1 MKIFKKITFLIVLL
15 VSTTSLTA
23 SAETA
28 DEETYNTGIMENDE
42 LPTME
47 FDFGPSADAVAP
59 GGGPGTVPGFDDNLQ
74 DVPVDGGISILLGA
88 GLAYGAARLRKKKE
102 DSDLFI

>member
-15 VSTTSLTA
+15 VATTSLKV

-28 DEETYNTGIMENDE
+28 DEDTYNTGIMENDK

-59 GGGPGTVPGFDDNLQ
+59 GGGPGTVPGFNDTTD
-74 DVPVDGGISILLGA
+74 DVPIDGGISVLLGA

-102 DSDLFI
+102 DTDLFI

>member
-15 VSTTSLTA
+15 VATTSLKV

-28 DEETYNTGIMENDE
+28 DEETYNTGILSNDK

-59 GGGPGTVPGFDDNLQ
+59 GGGPGTVPGFDDNTS
-74 DVPVDGGISILLGA
+74 DVPVDGGISVLLGA
-88 GLAYGAARLRKKKE
+88 GFAYGAARLRKKKE
-102 DSDLFI
+102 ETTLL

>member
-1 MKIFKKITFLIVLL
+1 MKLFKKITFLIVLL
-15 VSTTSLTA
+15 VATTSLKV

-28 DEETYNTGIMENDE
+28 DEETYNTGILSNDK

-59 GGGPGTVPGFDDNLQ
+59 GGGPGTVPGFDDNTS
-74 DVPVDGGISILLGA
+74 DVPVDGGISVLLGA
-88 GLAYGAARLRKKKE
+88 GFAYGAARLRKKKE
-102 DSDLFI
+102 ETTLL

>member
-15 VSTTSLTA
+15 VALTSLKV

-28 DEETYNTGIMENDE
+28 DEETYNTGIMENDK

-59 GGGPGTVPGFDDNLQ
+59 GGGPGTVPGFDDNTQ
-74 DVPVDGGISILLGA
+74 DVPVDGGISILVGA

-102 DSDLFI
+102 DTDLFI

>member
-1 MKIFKKITFLIVLL
+1 MKLFKKITFLMVLL
-15 VSTTSLTA
+15 VALTSLKV

-28 DEETYNTGIMENDE
+28 DEDNYNTGILSNDE

-59 GGGPGTVPGFDDNLQ
+59 GGGPGTVPGFNDNAE
-74 DVPVDGGISILLGA
+74 DVPVDGGISVLLGA

-102 DSDLFI
+102 DTDLFI

>member
-1 MKIFKKITFLIVLL
+1 MKIVKKITFLMMLL
-15 VSTTSLTA
+15 VATTSLNL
-23 SAETA
+23 SAQTE
-28 DEETYNTGIMENDE
+28 DEDTYNTGIMENDK

-59 GGGPGTVPGFDDNLQ
+59 GGGPGTVPGFDDQTN
-74 DVPVDGGISILLGA
+74 DIPIDGGISVLLGA

-102 DSDLFI
+102 ENTIL

>member
-1 MKIFKKITFLIVLL
+1 MVLL
-15 VSTTSLTA
+15 VALTSLNLR
-23 SAETA
+23 AETA
-28 DEETYNTGIMENDE
+28 DEESYNTGILSKDE

-59 GGGPGTVPGFDDNLQ
+59 GGGPGTVPGFDDQTN
-74 DVPVDGGISILLGA
+74 DIPIDGGISILVGA

-102 DSDLFI
+102 DTDLFI

>member
-1 MKIFKKITFLIVLL
+1 MKIFKKITFLVVLC
-15 VSTTSLTA
+15 LTA
-23 SAETA
+23 SLKVSAETA
-28 DEETYNTGIMENDE
+28 DEDNYNTGILSNDE

-59 GGGPGTVPGFDDNLQ
+59 GGGPGTVPGFDDNTQ
-74 DVPVDGGISILLGA
+74 DVPVDGGISVLLGA

>member
-1 MKIFKKITFLIVLL
+1 MKIFKKITLLMLLLIA
-15 VSTTSLTA
+15 TA
-23 SAETA
+23 SFNVSAQTA
-28 DEETYNTGIMENDE
+28 DEESYNTGIMENDK

-59 GGGPGTVPGFDDNLQ
+59 GGGPGTVPGFNDNEN

-102 DSDLFI
+102 DSAII

>member
-1 MKIFKKITFLIVLL
+1 MKIFKKINFLVVLC
-15 VSTTSLTA
+15 LTA
-23 SAETA
+23 SLKVSAETA
-28 DEETYNTGIMENDE
+28 DEDNYNTGILSNDE

-59 GGGPGTVPGFDDNLQ
+59 GGGPGTVPGFDDNTQ
-74 DVPVDGGISILLGA
+74 DVPVDGGISVLLGA

-102 DSDLFI
+102 ESSIL

>member
-1 MKIFKKITFLIVLL
+1 MKLFKKITFVIVLIVA
-15 VSTTSLTA
+15 TTSLTA

-28 DEETYNTGIMENDE
+28 DDESYNTGILSNDE

-59 GGGPGTVPGFDDNLQ
+59 GGGPGTVPGFDDNTS
-74 DVPVDGGISILLGA
+74 DVPVDGGISILVGA

-102 DSDLFI
+102 DNSIL

>member
-1 MKIFKKITFLIVLL
+1 MKIFKKINFLIVLL
-15 VSTTSLTA
+15 VATTSLSV

-28 DEETYNTGIMENDE
+28 DEDTYNTGIMENDK

-59 GGGPGTVPGFDDNLQ
+59 GGGPGTVPGFDDNMQ
-74 DVPVDGGISILLGA
+74 DVPVDGGISVLLGA

-102 DSDLFI
+102 DTDLFI

>member
-1 MKIFKKITFLIVLL
+1 MKLFKKITLL
-15 VSTTSLTA
+15 VALCLTA
-23 SAETA
+23 SLNVSAESA
-28 DEETYNTGIMENDE
+28 DEENYNTGILSNDE

-59 GGGPGTVPGFDDNLQ
+59 GGGPGTVPGFNDNAE
-74 DVPVDGGISILLGA
+74 DVPVDGGISVLLGA

-102 DSDLFI
+102 DTDLFI

>member
-1 MKIFKKITFLIVLL
+1 MMLL
-15 VSTTSLTA
+15 VATTSLKV

-28 DEETYNTGIMENDE
+28 DEDTYNTGIMENDK

-59 GGGPGTVPGFDDNLQ
+59 GGGPGTVPGFDDNMQ
-74 DVPVDGGISILLGA
+74 DVPVDGGISVLLGA

-102 DSDLFI
+102 DTDLFI

>member
-1 MKIFKKITFLIVLL
+1 MVLL
-15 VSTTSLTA
+15 VVTTSFTA

-28 DEETYNTGIMENDE
+28 DEDNYNTGILSNDE

-59 GGGPGTVPGFDDNLQ
+59 GGGPGTVPGFDDNMQ
-74 DVPVDGGISILLGA
+74 DVPVDGGISVLLGA

-102 DSDLFI
+102 DTDLFI

>member
-1 MKIFKKITFLIVLL
+1 MKIFKKITFLVVLC
-15 VSTTSLTA
+15 LTA
-23 SAETA
+23 SLKVSAETA
-28 DEETYNTGIMENDE
+28 DEDNYNTGILSNDE

-59 GGGPGTVPGFDDNLQ
+59 GGGPGTVPGFDDNTQ
-74 DVPVDGGISILLGA
+74 DVPVDGGISVLLGA

-102 DSDLFI
+102 DTDLFI

>member
-1 MKIFKKITFLIVLL
+1 MMLL
-15 VSTTSLTA
+15 VATTSLNLR
-23 SAETA
+23 AETA
-28 DEETYNTGIMENDE
+28 DEESYNTGIMENDK

-74 DVPVDGGISILLGA
+74 DVPVDGGISILVGA

-102 DSDLFI
+102 ENEIL

>member
-1 MKIFKKITFLIVLL
+1 MKIFKKITFLVVLC
-15 VSTTSLTA
+15 LTA
-23 SAETA
+23 SLKVSAETA
-28 DEETYNTGIMENDE
+28 DEDNYNTGILSNDE

-59 GGGPGTVPGFDDNLQ
+59 GGGPGTVPGFDDNTS
-74 DVPVDGGISILLGA
+74 DVPVDGGISILLGV

-102 DSDLFI
+102 DTDMFI

>member
-1 MKIFKKITFLIVLL
+1 MKIFKKFTFLIMLL
-15 VSTTSLTA
+15 VATTSLSV

-28 DEETYNTGIMENDE
+28 DEESYNTGILSNDE

-47 FDFGPSADAVAP
+47 FDFGQSADAPVP
-59 GGGPGTVPGFDDNLQ
+59 PGGPGTVPGFDDQTN
-74 DVPVDGGISILLGA
+74 DIPIDGGISILVGA

-102 DSDLFI
+102 ENDLFI

>member
-15 VSTTSLTA
+15 VATTSISV
-23 SAETA
+23 SAQTE
-28 DEETYNTGIMENDE
+28 DEESYNTGIMENDK

-59 GGGPGTVPGFDDNLQ
+59 GGGPGTVPGFDDQTN
-74 DVPVDGGISILLGA
+74 DIPIDGGISVLLGA

>member
-15 VSTTSLTA
+15 VATTSFNV

-28 DEETYNTGIMENDE
+28 DEETYNTGILSNDK

-59 GGGPGTVPGFDDNLQ
+59 GSGGGIVPGFDDNEQ
-74 DVPVDGGISILLGA
+74 DVPVDGGISVLLGA
-88 GLAYGAARLRKKKE
+88 GFAYGASRLRKKKE
-102 DSDLFI
+102 DSTIL

>member
-1 MKIFKKITFLIVLL
+1 MKIFKKITFLIMLL
-15 VSTTSLTA
+15 VATTSLTA

-28 DEETYNTGIMENDE
+28 DEESYNTGILSNDE
-42 LPTME
+42 LPRME

-59 GGGPGTVPGFDDNLQ
+59 GGGPGTVPGFDDQTN
-74 DVPVDGGISILLGA
+74 DIPIDGGISILVGA

-102 DSDLFI
+102 DNSIL

>member
-1 MKIFKKITFLIVLL
+1 MKIFKKITFLMVLL
-15 VSTTSLTA
+15 VATTSLKV
-23 SAETA
+23 SAESA
-28 DEETYNTGIMENDE
+28 DEENYNTGILSNDE

-47 FDFGPSADAVAP
+47 FDFAPSADAVGSGS
-59 GGGPGTVPGFDDNLQ
+59 GGGTVPGFDDNTP

-102 DSDLFI
+102 ETTIL

>member
-1 MKIFKKITFLIVLL
+1 MKIFKKITFLMMLL
-15 VSTTSLTA
+15 VATTSLTA
-23 SAETA
+23 SAQTA
-28 DEETYNTGIMENDE
+28 DEDSYNTGIMENDE

-59 GGGPGTVPGFDDNLQ
+59 GGGPGTVPGFDDNTS
-74 DVPVDGGISILLGA
+74 DVPVDGGISILVGA

-102 DSDLFI
+102 GNEIL

>member
-1 MKIFKKITFLIVLL
+1 MKIFKKITLLMLLL
-15 VSTTSLTA
+15 VATNSLTV
-23 SAETA
+23 SAQTA
-28 DEETYNTGIMENDE
+28 DEESYNTGILSNDE

-59 GGGPGTVPGFDDNLQ
+59 GGGPGTVPGFDDNTS
-74 DVPVDGGISILLGA
+74 DVPVDGGISILLGV

-102 DSDLFI
+102 DTDMFI